1 MLFRQKPREKDKYIK
16 VDSDKTMELHK
27 QGFFPKYFWE
37 GYYYYEK
44 TDELIK
50 YIERW

>member
-27 QGFFPKYFWE
+27 HGFFPKYFWE

-44 TDELIK
+44 TNELIK